1 MNLFE
6 RRWLIAFLLAL
17 GVHAA
22 LFRYGGLL
30 SYNRDK
36 IALPQ
41 VAEGEPALAI
51 FLVEEP
57 AGPAREPAP
66 LPAPPKPVAEER
78 AEEPPAVKPPEPVK
92 EPEPVVRPE
101 APPVLTEPE
110 PAAPAVQPAK
120 QPEPEPVV
128 KAAPPSPPVAREVA
142 AAPAPV
148 KTGAPS
154 ARSGGDSGSGLAAA
168 PGGVRAPGVPGGPA
182 PLSTIHPRYPM
193 GSRIR
198 GEEGMVTV
206 RARVDARGRPVEV
219 TVIASSRYFA
229 LDAAAEKAVQG
240 ARFVPPAPGAPPE
253 SFVSDLTI
261 RFQLREP

>member
-17 GVHAA
+17 GAHAA
-22 LFRYGGLL
+22 LFLYGGLW
-30 SYNRDK
+30 YTAGDK
-36 IALPQ
+36 MDPPQ
-41 VAEGEPALAI
+41 VAEGDQALAVS
-51 FLVEEP
+51 LVEEP
-57 AGPAREPAP
+57 AGPAMEPAP

-78 AEEPPAVKPPEPVK
+78 VEEPPAVKPPEPVK
-92 EPEPVVRPE
+92 EPEPAVRPE
-101 APPVLTEPE
+101 ARPVLTEPE

-120 QPEPEPVV
+120 QPEPEPAV
-128 KAAPPSPPVAREVA
+128 KAAPPAAPVAREAA

-148 KTGAPS
+148 KTGAPAAS
-154 ARSGGDSGSGLAAA
+154 SGGASGSGLASA
-168 PGGVRAPGVPGGPA
+168 PGGARAPGMPGGPA

-198 GEEGMVTV
+198 GEEGLVTV

-219 TVIASSRYFA
+219 KVIASSRYFA
-229 LDAAAEKAVQG
+229 LDAAAEKAVKG

-253 SFVSDLTI
+253 SFVADLTI